1 MLAEGRT
8 PLASSPLVGVG
19 GQLREKRNAKILW
32 RRFVDKMLD
41 ISMEQAATQGNPP
54 VQPGRYDHLLDEF
67 SKIIKRPR

>member
-8 PLASSPLVGVG
+8 PLASSPLGGVG

-54 VQPGRYDHLLDEF
+54 VQPFNLGAMTICSTNSQR
-67 SKIIKRPR
+67 